1 MSDVNYDKVP
11 VDYMRDGVRMYIE
24 EGFMSGH
31 FLTALF
37 SNDLVGVYS
46 RGDKD
51 NTEAMKKWVTFL
63 FNYAPASCWGSKQR
77 VEDWISGGGITGRYK
92 NKELSNDWKD

>member
-11 VDYMRDGVRMYIE
+11 VGSMRDGVRMYIE
-24 EGFMSGH
+24 EGIMSGH

-37 SNDLVGVYS
+37 SNDLVGVYNRADTAS
-46 RGDKD
+46 E
-51 NTEAMKKWVTFL
+51 EAMKKWVTFL

-77 VEDWISGGGITGRYK
+77 VEDWSSDGGLEGRRK
-92 NKELSNDWKD
+92 KKEEANV